1 MLHHSPASLLL
12 IRTCIILLQYTP
24 AIEFGLL
31 ALLLADRGLF
41 PEHSHRPWLTA
52 VAIGVSGLLLL
63 EIAFLALIYRPH
75 KARLARLA
83 EHPPPLTCPERLVL
97 FERCVANIPN
107 WERYLLVW
115 FLDADPSEIKRDN
128 VRDFLLWAFF
138 DRDASGDETPDD
150 EEQLELLLRRTESLL
165 GRELPPGR
173 GSANPLRLTIDPIHV
188 RYHSVI
194 WYGIIALLD
203 LITHAILR
211 FHGFTY
217 HAPPTT
223 TIQALTATFP
233 PTAVL
238 RTLPLP
244 FTQRAIS
251 PAPSLPYWH
260 RPHRS
265 TTHLPILFLHGIG
278 IGLWPYTRFLS
289 TLTSD
294 PSIGLIALEL
304 LPISARLTAPPLSRP
319 DFLRQLRAILAAHGW
334 GDFVV
339 VSHSYGSVLT
349 THVLGDD
356 DLGVRARAAVLVDP
370 VSVLLHMP
378 DVAYNFTRRAPRRAN
393 EWQLWFF
400 ASMDAGVAGALG
412 RHFFWRE
419 NIVWREELVERGKR
433 KVAVCLAGRDLIVDT
448 RSVGRYLAGEGDFGT
463 MEDGEPFDMG
473 LATNFVAPSGVE
485 VVWFPGLDHAQV
497 FEGRRDRDRVV
508 EVVRRYCLVDG
519 GEDR

>member
-1 MLHHSPASLLL
+1 MIRHSWANLLL
-12 IRTCIILLQYTP
+12 IRTCIILLRYTP
-24 AIEFGLL
+24 AIEVGLL
-31 ALLLADRGLF
+31 ALILAGRCLF
-41 PEHSHRPWLTA
+41 PKQTQQSWLTA
-52 VAIGVSGLLLL
+52 IAIAVSGLLLL
-63 EIAFLALIYRPH
+63 EIAFVAFIYRPH

-83 EHPPPLTCPERLVL
+83 DHPPPLTHPERLAL

-128 VRDFLLWAFF
+128 VRDFVLWAFF

-150 EEQLELLLRRTESLL
+150 EEQIEVLLRRIESVL

-173 GSANPLRLTIDPIHV
+173 GSASPLRLTIDPVLI

-217 HAPPTT
+217 HAPHTT
-223 TIQALTATFP
+223 TAQAITATFP

-244 FTQRAIS
+244 LTQRAIS
-251 PAPSLPYWH
+251 PAPNLPYWH

-265 TTHLPILFLHGIG
+265 STHRPILFFHGIG

-289 TLTSD
+289 TLTTD

-304 LPISARLTAPPLSRP
+304 LPVSARLTAPPLSRSA
-319 DFLRQLRAILAAHGW
+319 FVSQVRAILAAHGW
-334 GDFVV
+334 DDFVV

-349 THVLGDD
+349 THVLAEFGHR
-356 DLGVRARAAVLVDP
+356 VRAAVLVDP
-370 VSVLLHMP
+370 VSVLLHLP
-378 DVAYNFTRRAPRRAN
+378 DVAYNFTRRAPRTAN
-393 EWQLWFF
+393 EWQLWYF
-400 ASMDAGVAGALG
+400 ASMDAGVAGTLG

-419 NIVWREELVERGKR
+419 NIAWREDLVGEKGKR

-448 RSVGRYLAGEGDFGT
+448 RSVARYLAGEGDFGKQ
-463 MEDGEPFDMG
+463 EEGEPFDMG
-473 LATNFVAPSGVE
+473 LAGNFVAPTGVE

-497 FEGRRDRDRVV
+497 FEGWRERERVV
-508 EVVRRYCLVDG
+508 EVVRRYCRVEGEEG
-519 GEDR
+519 G

>member
-12 IRTCIILLQYTP
+12 IRTCIILLRYTP
-24 AIEFGLL
+24 AIEVGLL
-31 ALLLADRGLF
+31 SLILAGRGLF
-41 PEHSHRPWLTA
+41 PEHPQRPWLTGL
-52 VAIGVSGLLLL
+52 AIGVSVLLLF
-63 EIAFLALIYRPH
+63 ETAFVALVYRPH

-83 EHPPPLTCPERLVL
+83 EHPPALTCPERLAL

-115 FLDADPSEIKRDN
+115 FLDADLSEIKRDN

-138 DRDASGDETPDD
+138 DRDASGDETPND
-150 EEQLELLLRRTESLL
+150 EEQLELLLRRTEFLL

-173 GSANPLRLTIDPIHV
+173 GSANPLRLTIDPIHI
-188 RYHSVI
+188 RYHSII

-203 LITHAILR
+203 LITHALLR

-217 HAPPTT
+217 HAPRTT

-233 PTAVL
+233 P
-238 RTLPLP
+238 
-244 FTQRAIS
+244 Q
-251 PAPSLPYWH
+251 
-260 RPHRS
+260 PH
-265 TTHLPILFLHGIG
+265 HPILFLHGIG

-304 LPISARLTAPPLSRP
+304 LPISARLTAPPLPRLE
-319 DFLRQLRAILAAHGW
+319 FLRQLRAILAAHGW
-334 GDFVV
+334 DDFVV

-349 THVLGDD
+349 THVLGD
-356 DLGVRARAAVLVDP
+356 LGARVRAAVLVDP

-378 DVAYNFTRRAPRRAN
+378 DVAYNFTRRAPRTAN
-393 EWQLWFF
+393 EWQLWYF

-419 NIVWREELVERGKR
+419 NIVWREELVGGEEGGKR

-448 RSVGRYLAGEGDFGT
+448 KSVARYLAGEGDFGALP
-463 MEDGEPFDMG
+463 EEEPFDMG
-473 LATNFVAPSGVE
+473 LAQNFMAPTGVE

-497 FEGRRDRDRVV
+497 FEGWRERDRVV

-519 GEDR
+519 SEDR